1 MALPYPTPG
10 SEETGSKR
18 PATFWIVAG
27 VAALLAVGAAA
38 FFFLG
43 GPDKPKRKTA
53 TTVNI
58 MPVLPPPPPPP
69 TPPPTPPP
77 APPDPVEPPPDAP
90 EFVEE
95 VAPDS
100 PPEPE
105 VAPDAPEP
113 MGSNIQGDG
122 PPDGFGLVG
131 KGGGGMIGGRGA
143 GGGGGTR
150 FGWYAGRVQNAVT
163 SALRSHRAT
172 RSSSLSIKARIWV
185 DGSGRVTRAS
195 LEGSSGDREVDQALQ
210 QEVLS
215 GLQLPDPPPE
225 GMPMPIVMRINATRP

>member
-1 MALPYPTPG
+1 MALLTPTPG
-10 SEETGSKR
+10 SEEAGGKGSAKI
-18 PATFWIVAG
+18 WIVSG
-27 VAALLAVGAAA
+27 AAVLLAIGAAA
-38 FFFLG
+38 FFFFG
-43 GPDKPKRKTA
+43 GPEKPKKKAA
-53 TTVNI
+53 TVVSI

-77 APPDPVEPPPDAP
+77 APPDPAEPPPDAP

-95 VAPDS
+95 TAPES

-105 VAPDAPEP
+105 PAAPEA

-131 KGGGGMIGGRGA
+131 KGGGGMIGGRGG

-163 SALRSHRAT
+163 SALRTHRAT
-172 RSSSLSIKARIWV
+172 RASSLSIKARIWV
-185 DGSGRVTRAS
+185 DGSGRVTRAT
-195 LEGSSGDREVDQALQ
+195 LEGSSGDREMDQAIQ
-210 QEVLS
+210 QDILT
-215 GLQLPDPPPE
+215 GLRLPDPPPE
-225 GMPMPIVMRINATRP
+225 GMPMPIVMRISAARP

>member
-1 MALPYPTPG
+1 MALTSPTPG
-10 SEETGSKR
+10 SGETGGKR
-18 PATFWIVAG
+18 SPIVWIAVAA
-27 VAALLAVGAAA
+27 AALLAVGAAA

-43 GPDKPKRKTA
+43 GSDKPKKRTA
-53 TTVNI
+53 TVVNI
-58 MPVLPPPPPPP
+58 MPVLPPPPPP

-95 VAPDS
+95 TTPDS

-105 VAPDAPEP
+105 PAPDAPAP

-131 KGGGGMIGGRGA
+131 KGGGGMIGGRGQ
-143 GGGGGTR
+143 GGGAGTR

-163 SALRSHRAT
+163 SALRTHQSTRA
-172 RSSSLSIKARIWV
+172 SQLSLKARIWV
-185 DGSGRVTRAS
+185 DASGRVTRAS
-195 LEGSSGDREVDQALQ
+195 LEGSSGDRETDRALQ
-210 QEVLS
+210 QEILT
-215 GLQLPDPPPE
+215 GLRLPDPPPE
-225 GMPMPIVMRINATRP
+225 DMPMPIVMRINASRP

>member
-1 MALPYPTPG
+1 MPSLKPSSG
-10 SEETGSKR
+10 SHEHGSKK
-18 PATFWIVAG
+18 PPLVWI
-27 VAALLAVGAAA
+27 AVGAAA
-38 FFFLG
+38 LVAVGAGAFFLLG
-43 GPDKPKRKTA
+43 GESKPKKKTS
-53 TTVNI
+53 TIVNV

-95 VAPDS
+95 TTPDS

-105 VAPDAPEP
+105 PEAPAP

-131 KGGGGMIGGRGA
+131 KGGGGMIGGRGT
-143 GGGGGTR
+143 GGGGNASR
-150 FGWYAGRVQNAVT
+150 FGWYAGRVQNTVSTAV
-163 SALRSHRAT
+163 RSHRAT
-172 RSSSLSIKARIWV
+172 RSSTLSIKARIWV
-185 DGSGRVTRAS
+185 DASGRVTRAS
-195 LEGSSGDREVDQALQ
+195 LEGSSGDPEVDQALQ
-210 QEVLS
+210 REILN

-225 GMPMPIVMRINATRP
+225 GMPMPIVMRINAARP

>member
-1 MALPYPTPG
+1 MALPHPTSG

-18 PATFWIVAG
+18 PATVWIVAG
-27 VAALLAVGAAA
+27 VAALLALGAAA

-43 GPDKPKRKTA
+43 GSDKPKKKTA
-53 TTVNI
+53 TTVNV
-58 MPVLPPPPPPP
+58 MPVLPPPPPP

-95 VAPDS
+95 TAPES
-100 PPEPE
+100 LPEPE
-105 VAPDAPEP
+105 PEAPAP

-131 KGGGGMIGGRGA
+131 KGGGGMIGGRGT
-143 GGGGGTR
+143 GGGGNASR

-163 SALRSHRAT
+163 AALRSHHAT
-172 RSSSLSIKARIWV
+172 RSSTLSIKARIWV

-210 QEVLS
+210 QEILS

-225 GMPMPIVMRINATRP
+225 GMPMPIVMRINAARP

>member
-1 MALPYPTPG
+1 MALPHPTSG

-18 PATFWIVAG
+18 PATVWIVAG
-27 VAALLAVGAAA
+27 VAALVAVGAGA
-38 FFFLG
+38 FFLLG
-43 GPDKPKRKTA
+43 GESKPKKKTS
-53 TTVNI
+53 TIVNV
-58 MPVLPPPPPPP
+58 MPVLPPPPPP

-95 VAPDS
+95 TAPES

-105 VAPDAPEP
+105 PEAPAP

-131 KGGGGMIGGRGA
+131 KGGGGMIGGRGT
-143 GGGGGTR
+143 GGGGNASR

-163 SALRSHRAT
+163 AALRSHRAT
-172 RSSSLSIKARIWV
+172 RSSTLSIKARIWV

-210 QEVLS
+210 QEILS

-225 GMPMPIVMRINATRP
+225 GMPMPIVMRINAARP